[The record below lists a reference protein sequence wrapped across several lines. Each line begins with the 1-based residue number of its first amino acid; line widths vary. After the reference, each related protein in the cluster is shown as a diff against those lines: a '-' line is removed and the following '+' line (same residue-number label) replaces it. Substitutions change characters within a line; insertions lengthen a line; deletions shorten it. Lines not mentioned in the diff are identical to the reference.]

1 MYLLSFSRPANLSDR
16 RTLAFA
22 GALATLLAAP
32 AGAASR
38 GAILS
43 LETGHSLIVRGHG
56 IDRVA
61 VGDGK
66 VAGAIALDPTR
77 VIINARGPG
86 DTTLFVWDE
95 SGQHTY
101 ELTVNDRRIEQIVR
115 LLRTQIDS
123 PDVTIGVVGTTLVLG
138 GKVADMREYT
148 RIAGVLDRFKDIKF
162 DAAAIS
168 FANTIA
174 VRKPLGHLQDEI
186 DAMPDSR
193 DLRVDLDPT
202 GNLIVSG
209 RVQDQRQVQDVVDR
223 VSGLAG
229 GYLKSDGKIIDR
241 LSTSMKSMVS
251 IKVDVLEVDKTA
263 QRTLGLRLQTAQK
276 TAIGGG
282 SASSFT
288 LSPGT
293 SIGAVEDPARAS
305 LPPNPFAVGPFER
318 VSLLAP
324 TIDLLVTQGHA
335 RILSSPNLTA
345 LPGKTATF
353 LVGGQIPIPISNGL
367 GSVTISYK
375 DFGVSL
381 NVKPTIQADGGID
394 TELTPEI
401 SDLDFADGVQVN
413 GFTVPALKTS
423 KISTEVVTENG
434 ESIILGGLLRRVESR
449 NIQKIPLLG
458 DLPILG
464 PLFRSTSYQRTESD
478 VVFVLTPTIIT
489 KRKELI
495 PAP

>member
-1 MYLLSFSRPANLSDR
+1 MIRLRP
-16 RTLAFA
+16 TLALL
-22 GALATLLAAP
+22 GALAMLPTAP
-32 AGAASR
+32 ATATPHGEV
-38 GAILS
+38 LS

-56 IDRVA
+56 IERVA

-123 PDVTIGVVGTTLVLG
+123 PSVTIGVVGTTLVLG

-148 RIAGVLDRFKDIKF
+148 RITGVLDRFKDIKF
-162 DAAAIS
+162 DAATIS
-168 FANTIA
+168 FANTIV

-209 RVQDQRQVQDVVDR
+209 RVQDQRQAQDVVDR

-229 GYLKSDGKIIDR
+229 AYLKSDGKIIDR
-241 LSTSMKSMVS
+241 LSTSIKSMVS
-251 IKVDVLEVDKTA
+251 IKVDVLEVDRTA
-263 QRTLGLRLQTAQK
+263 QRQLGIRLQTAQK
-276 TAIGGG
+276 TTVGAGGTF
-282 SASSFT
+282 S
-288 LSPGT
+288 LSPGN
-293 SIGAVEDPARAS
+293 SIGIVEDPARAS
-305 LPPNPFAVGPFER
+305 LPPNPFNVGPFER

-335 RILSSPNLTA
+335 RILSSPNLVA

-367 GSVTISYK
+367 GTISISYK

-423 KISTEVVTENG
+423 KISTEVVTEDG

-449 NIQKIPLLG
+449 NIQKFPILG